1 MMQPR
6 LKSEIRVH
14 AMLRGAAAAGI
25 FGAVLRRGDDTAG
38 AIIVRLAPDA
48 QTAMLYCAAPG
59 PGTDDDGRPRWICA
73 TGPDPVPND
82 EADAWLTRRVSTD
95 PDLWVVEF
103 ETAKSGPCLDGTV
116 VDTAPPQEDP
126 LIAQIFRK

>member
-14 AMLRGAAAAGI
+14 AMLRTAAAAGI

-59 PGTDDDGRPRWICA
+59 PGTDDDGRYVI
-73 TGPDPVPND
+73 T
-82 EADAWLTRRVSTD
+82 VSWSED
-95 PDLWVVEF
+95 DWDGDDL
-103 ETAKSGPCLDGTV
+103 SNR
-116 VDTAPPQEDP
+116 VDTEKSVTLTLD
-126 LIAQIFRK
+126 F